1 MSSSLHSKWGTCAD
15 AQSKALPRVTL
26 CGSRLTTGGTGPAPR
41 REEEEEK
48 EEEEEEEGEEVDEE
62 TEGRGSKS

>member
-26 CGSRLTTGGTGPAPR
+26 CGSMLTTGGTGPAPGP
-41 REEEEEK
+41 EEEEA
-48 EEEEEEEGEEVDEE
+48 EE

>member
-48 EEEEEEEGEEVDEE
+48 EEEEEEEEEE
-62 TEGRGSKS
+62 TRGAVVSRG